1 MPPKKTGP
9 AADTGAR
16 ITPRGPP
23 LRAIL
28 PVHRVA
34 VAALQ
39 ALHFLGLPGDVLA
52 LVATGAHE
60 MRLVHHAPALGDVLA
75 ELDVVLGNAHLHA
88 VHVEHHPG
96 LPRVLD
102 DAVPRTAPQP
112 LLLGPVAAAASPP
125 DFGHHPSPSLQ
136 VLGLARAFAHQH
148 EDRRLRHHQVRLV
161 LERNLH
167 RRLAKEQ
174 RVVAELRLHRQVFHV
189 GAADLPR
196 LVVHARRLGHR
207 RARARGDD
215 AATLYL
221 ATLERRRPAGEADVG
236 PLLALLR
243 RAEHAVPH
251 DDQALGRLVRHG
263 DQYTTSRAPGEAAPA
278 VPET

>member
-1 MPPKKTGP
+1 MQCASSTANSATRTARRSPGGGAGGTGGAPTPRVRSPRPRPSPPGTVDMPPKKTAP

-16 ITPRGPP
+16 IPPRGPP

-102 DAVPRTAPQP
+102 DPGPRTAPQP
-112 LLLGPVAAAASPP
+112 LLLGPVAA
-125 DFGHHPSPSLQ
+125 
-136 VLGLARAFAHQH
+136 
-148 EDRRLRHHQVRLV
+148 
-161 LERNLH
+161 
-167 RRLAKEQ
+167 
-174 RVVAELRLHRQVFHV
+174 
-189 GAADLPR
+189 
-196 LVVHARRLGHR
+196 
-207 RARARGDD
+207 
-215 AATLYL
+215 
-221 ATLERRRPAGEADVG
+221 G
-236 PLLALLR
+236 P
-243 RAEHAVPH
+243 
-251 DDQALGRLVRHG
+251 G
-263 DQYTTSRAPGEAAPA
+263 
-278 VPET
+278 